1 MAASQPDFGKEA
13 RRAQE
18 MIAAGIEDDDVVV
31 ATVTGDVRGTRYPH
45 ILNHSSTYTIPSIEE
60 VLDLCQEFPSPSNP
74 ASDPEP
80 IYPNNWK
87 SASQQQS
94 QGQPE
99 QGTRDRIEASVTKA
113 YGGEVIG
120 PGAQL
125 YNLRYAFPSD
135 CSPYAPLNGSV
146 TKSDSDQLI
155 IYRDDFSGYSSSAS
169 GDEDAVHLTTIH
181 EEPEPPELEADIDV
195 VKTAFKTRRQKEV
208 VSVRGRGVS
217 GEEASCEVTWI

>member
-1 MAASQPDFGKEA
+1 M
-13 RRAQE
+13 
-18 MIAAGIEDDDVVV
+18 
-31 ATVTGDVRGTRYPH
+31 
-45 ILNHSSTYTIPSIEE
+45 
-60 VLDLCQEFPSPSNP
+60 
-74 ASDPEP
+74 
-80 IYPNNWK
+80 
-87 SASQQQS
+87 
-94 QGQPE
+94 
-99 QGTRDRIEASVTKA
+99 
-113 YGGEVIG
+113 
-120 PGAQL
+120 
-125 YNLRYAFPSD
+125 
-135 CSPYAPLNGSV
+135 NGSV